1 MKVYP
6 FKIAK
11 PLHQNLIVQEDH
23 LPNFYGQLHQH
34 KEVQLSLVV
43 KGRGKLIVG
52 DSVHRFSSG
61 DFFVIASHSPHLFTN
76 EYDHTGIQM
85 VSLFFTESTFGEAF
99 FELQE
104 LQELRL
110 FFTLAQSG
118 FQLCSDHSLISKLVF
133 DILESDGVSRFIG
146 FLNLLKELCAVDQR
160 PLTKFVYPKEIGSSK
175 GSRMQKIIEYTVRNF
190 QNEIDLVSA
199 SEIVHM
205 TPNAFC
211 RFFKQHTNKTFFQ
224 FLIELRIEHACQL
237 LQKNR
242 HGLSILEISE
252 QSGFKSISNFNRQ
265 FKKHKGCVP
274 SQYISES
281 RPDGT

>member
-6 FKIAK
+6 FKLAK
-11 PLHQNLIVQEDH
+11 PLHQNLIVQEDR
-23 LPNFYGQLHQH
+23 LPDFYGQLHQH
-34 KEVQLSLVV
+34 KEIQLSLIV
-43 KGRGKLIVG
+43 KGRGKLVVG

-61 DFFVIASHSPHLFTN
+61 DFFAIASHSPHLFTN
-76 EYDHTGIQM
+76 ENVNDGIHM
-85 VSLFFTESTFGEAF
+85 VSLFFTESTFGETF

-104 LQELRL
+104 LREVRP
-110 FFTLAQSG
+110 FFKLARSG
-118 FQLCSDHSLISKLVF
+118 FQLRSDHSLISELVF
-133 DILESDGVSRFIG
+133 KVLRSDGISRFIG
-146 FLNLLKELCAVDQR
+146 FLNILKALCQVDQK
-160 PLTKFVYPKEIGSSK
+160 PLTQFVYPKEIGSSK
-175 GSRMQKIIEYTVRNF
+175 GNRMQKIIEYTLGNF
-190 QNEIDLVSA
+190 QKEIDLGSA
-199 SEIVHM
+199 SKIVHM

-242 HGLSILEISE
+242 KALSILEISE

-265 FKKHKGCVP
+265 FRKLKGCVP

-281 RPDGT
+281 

>member
-23 LPNFYGQLHQH
+23 LPSFYGQLHQH
-34 KEVQLSLVV
+34 KEIQLSLIV

-61 DFFVIASHSPHLFTN
+61 DFFAISSHSPHLFIN
-76 EYDHTGIQM
+76 EYADAGIHM
-85 VSLFFTESTFGEAF
+85 VSLFFTESTFGETF

-104 LQELRL
+104 LKEVRP
-110 FFTLAQSG
+110 FFKLAASG
-118 FQLCSDHSLISKLVF
+118 FQLCSDRSLISELVF
-133 DILESDGVSRFIG
+133 EVLRSDGVSRFIG
-146 FLNLLKELCAVDQR
+146 FLNLLKALCQVNLK
-160 PLTKFVYPKEIGSSK
+160 PLTQFVYPKEIGSSK
-175 GSRMQKIIEYTVRNF
+175 GSRMQKIIDYTIRNF
-190 QNEIDLVSA
+190 QSEIDLGAA
-199 SEIVHM
+199 SKIVHM

-242 HGLSILEISE
+242 NGNSILEISE

-265 FKKHKGCVP
+265 FKKHKGIVP

-281 RPDGT
+281 NP